1 MSSVEVQSVNPTLD
15 VSSSYASNNQSS
27 SKHTNKSKPLVDKIR
42 SIIMEMY
49 SDDPE
54 LFDPIDI
61 ERVKVDDW
69 YIKRFLL
76 AQDRNVKSAS
86 NMLVGSLKWRK
97 SYGVNHLDL
106 RSFPS
111 EIYRLGAFFVYE
123 HDKEGHEVLY
133 VRANLFRRSKD
144 LRPILVQYGVA
155 IGCQVEK
162 ASKNGV
168 VCVIDFKNL
177 SLAHVDLEIMR
188 IIISTIVNHF
198 PLFVQ
203 RFFVCNIPSVL
214 QMISSLVINLIPSS
228 GRNRLTFVDNKEL
241 TKYIDSDKIPE
252 CLGGSCKKPFKGSG
266 VVPNGCPNFLEFS
279 KTIGWTNQQYRSI
292 YKTFKSIFES
302 EGIEPMPEPVD

>member
-1 MSSVEVQSVNPTLD
+1 MSSVEVQSTTIN
-15 VSSSYASNNQSS
+15 SSYSS
-27 SKHTNKSKPLVDKIR
+27 TDQGKSRTNKSKPLVDKIR
-42 SIIMEMY
+42 STVMEIY
-49 SDDPE
+49 SSEPE
-54 LFDPIDI
+54 TFDPIDI
-61 ERVKVDDW
+61 ERVKTDDW

-76 AQDRNVKSAS
+76 SQSKNVKSAT
-86 NMLVGSLKWRK
+86 NMLIDSLKWRK
-97 SYGVNHLDL
+97 SYGVNQLDL
-106 RSFPS
+106 RSFPC

-123 HDKEGHEVLY
+123 HDKQGREVLY

-144 LRPILVQYGVA
+144 LRPVLVQYGVT

-168 VCVIDFKNL
+168 TCVIDFKNL

-188 IIISTIVNHF
+188 IIITTIVNHF

-203 RFFVCNIPSVL
+203 QFLVCNIPSVL

-228 GRNRLTFVDNKEL
+228 GRNTLTFVKPEDL
-241 TKYIDSDKIPE
+241 TKYIDSDKIPD
-252 CLGGSCKKPFKGSG
+252 CLGGTCKKPWKGSG
-266 VVPNGCPNFLEFS
+266 VVPNGCPNFLEFA
-279 KTIGWTNQQYRSI
+279 KQIGWTNQQYRSI